1 MYHEIN
7 SNLQNFV
14 CQLKKTFLNIVW
26 GLPSGTENALRKEIS
41 TAALRGLA
49 GVVRSKA
56 VDSSSPL
63 QGSQQPA
70 TTSVLEDAAQGI
82 CRETP
87 QGDSEGM
94 KLCFFHSFFF

>member
-41 TAALRGLA
+41 TAALLDQRLWTAAARSRGA
-49 GVVRSKA
+49 
-56 VDSSSPL
+56 SSPPPPRCWRTL
-63 QGSQQPA
+63 LKASAEKPLKG
-70 TTSVLEDAAQGI
+70 TL
-82 CRETP
+82 RE
-87 QGDSEGM
+87 
-94 KLCFFHSFFF
+94 